1 MLASGSS
8 RGFSSCSESKILNV
22 HSRLKG
28 SLYSTTP
35 VIRMHLSTQS
45 VSQAAQKKTSVL
57 RVKRLGLNRIGSF
70 LFLLLA
76 HSGSS
81 TTLIV
86 FLIFQYF
93 ILRLSRRSSGI
104 VICTGGPFHSV
115 YLTLTPQLLMK
126 PSILAAS
133 QMYVTSSRTCT
144 SSFSLNNDGSIL

>member
-1 MLASGSS
+1 MLASGFS

-22 HSRLKG
+22 HSRLKE

-57 RVKRLGLNRIGSF
+57 RVKRLGLNRSGSF

-76 HSGSS
+76 LSGSS

-86 FLIFQYF
+86 FLIFQCF

-115 YLTLTPQLLMK
+115 HLTL
-126 PSILAAS
+126 
-133 QMYVTSSRTCT
+133 
-144 SSFSLNNDGSIL
+144 LNNTIISKLLVTPSEGDSFDSAILSSHFSFHSKFR